1 MTFYVNYENVS
12 FKVTKMHQKQAY
24 SKNLIEMFV
33 YIFEP
38 YITLNWNPGEKNCG
52 KYKKTLK
59 VNLL

>member
-1 MTFYVNYENVS
+1 
-12 FKVTKMHQKQAY
+12 MHQKQAY